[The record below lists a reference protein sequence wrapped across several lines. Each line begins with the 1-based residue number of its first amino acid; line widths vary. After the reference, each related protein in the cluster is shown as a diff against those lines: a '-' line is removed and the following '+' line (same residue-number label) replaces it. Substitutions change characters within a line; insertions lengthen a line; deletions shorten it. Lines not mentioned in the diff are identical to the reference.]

1 MLRKDMM
8 WIWCHKS
15 ISEIWKKRY
24 DDVDDMD
31 GDDDDNDDDG
41 DDDDDYD
48 DGDDVDE
55 ICKITF
61 PFPNGWIS

>member
-1 MLRKDMM
+1 MM

-31 GDDDDNDDDG
+31 GDDDD
-41 DDDDDYD
+41 D

>member
-1 MLRKDMM
+1 MKYFRDM
-8 WIWCHKS
+8 
-15 ISEIWKKRY
+15 KKRY

-31 GDDDDNDDDG
+31 GDDDD
-41 DDDDDYD
+41 D

-61 PFPNGWIS
+61 PFRKGWIS

>member
-1 MLRKDMM
+1 M

-31 GDDDDNDDDG
+31 GDDDDEDG
-41 DDDDDYD
+41 DDDLLREKVRCAWNESNIYFKII
-48 DGDDVDE
+48 V
-55 ICKITF
+55 ICWFVWKK
-61 PFPNGWIS
+61 SM